1 MSEGGK
7 VMASIKEYEKTDQMD
22 KIIQAIVADQFGLT
36 ELIKMY
42 GSDIGMKIANI
53 LSAGELGLMTK
64 ERVIHLIRNQVQSH
78 TWKEAYSQN

>member
-1 MSEGGK
+1 
-7 VMASIKEYEKTDQMD
+7 MD